1 MPLSEEQAKQ
11 LNYWMSQHRMNP
23 ACPACGSRKW
33 ISGEIISSP
42 LYVAGGG
49 AAIGGPTV
57 PMVQMACDDCNYIML
72 FAAKR
77 IFGLK

>member
-1 MPLSEEQAKQ
+1 MPLTQEQLKQ
-11 LNYWMSQHRMNP
+11 LDYWMNQHRMNP

-33 ISGEIISSP
+33 VPGEIIASP
-42 LYVAGGG
+42 LFSQSGGFT
-49 AAIGGPTV
+49 IGGPNV
-57 PMVQMACDDCNYIML
+57 PMVQLACSECNYLML